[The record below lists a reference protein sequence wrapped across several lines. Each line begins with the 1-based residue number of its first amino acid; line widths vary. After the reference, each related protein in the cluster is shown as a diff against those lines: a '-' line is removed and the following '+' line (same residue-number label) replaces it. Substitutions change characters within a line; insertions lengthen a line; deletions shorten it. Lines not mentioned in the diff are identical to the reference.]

1 MTQRLKTFLLLL
13 TLLTVA
19 VVGLAVWMI
28 TRGSRVAR
36 GPADRTAS
44 PIPQQEVVDVFRKA
58 AQGRASAARQDCIR
72 EKLGPERY
80 AAATLSPQSI
90 TVEEQFT
97 LLPCYR
103 Q

>member
-13 TLLTVA
+13 VLLTVA
-19 VVGLAVWMI
+19 VVGLAVWMSI
-28 TRGSRVAR
+28 GGSRVSR
-36 GPADRTAS
+36 SPADSTAP
-44 PIPQQEVVDVFRKA
+44 PIPQQEVVGFFRKA
-58 AQGRASAARQDCIR
+58 AQERASAARQDCMR

-80 AAATLSPQSI
+80 AAVTLSPQS
-90 TVEEQFT
+90 TTTEEQFT